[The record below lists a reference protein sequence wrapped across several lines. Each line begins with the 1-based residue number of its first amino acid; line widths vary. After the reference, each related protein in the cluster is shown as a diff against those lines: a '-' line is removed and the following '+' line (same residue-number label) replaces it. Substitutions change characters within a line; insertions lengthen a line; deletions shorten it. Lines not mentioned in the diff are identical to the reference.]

1 MEMALSSSNDEEK
14 RREAVGSC
22 SPALTNIVAVEAAD
36 GMAEGAGIG
45 CPNEECE
52 GGLDMGSKWEGIFS
66 CIYM

>member
-1 MEMALSSSNDEEK
+1 
-14 RREAVGSC
+14 
-22 SPALTNIVAVEAAD
+22 VAVEAAD